1 MNNEK
6 DKNTNKTQCL
16 TGKPVLTNN
25 KQQYTIYTVNKINSK
40 KEE

>member
-1 MNNEK
+1 MNNER
-6 DKNTNKTQCL
+6 DKIANKIAL